1 MIERD
6 YILRLIKQV
15 VEAVAMILR
24 LSQSGQYGAALEVV
38 RQTIALVLG
47 PDHALLERM
56 DPASVVNFVGKFELD
71 RVRLYAVLLAEE
83 GAVHELRGD
92 AARAHLCRRRALEL
106 YAAGSLAGARL
117 DEVDRERIG
126 LLLTKVDLDAIDSRY
141 REELERL
148 VGPTPADRPS

>member
-1 MIERD
+1 VIERD

-15 VEAVAMILR
+15 VEAVALILR
-24 LSQSGQYGAALEVV
+24 LSRSGRFGAALEVV

-92 AARAHLCRRRALEL
+92 ADRANRCRRRALEL

-117 DEVDRERIG
+117 DEADRDRIVQLLVVVDG
-126 LLLTKVDLDAIDSRY
+126 DAIDSRY
-141 REELERL
+141 REQLDRL
-148 VGPTPADRPS
+148 ARDM